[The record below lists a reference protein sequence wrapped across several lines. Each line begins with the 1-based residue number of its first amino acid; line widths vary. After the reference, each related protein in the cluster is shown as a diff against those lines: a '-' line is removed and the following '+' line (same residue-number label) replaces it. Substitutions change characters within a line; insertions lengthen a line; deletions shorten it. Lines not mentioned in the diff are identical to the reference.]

1 MLLNPITL
9 KIKNNQVS
17 ASHSIEMQHKNQEL
31 NKLRIKII
39 KLTIQKQLI
48 RLQLYI
54 TMATHIMRHLVLTLN
69 LMKTNKL
76 IVNPINLRHLC
87 QIMINKTLKSS
98 GTYNEKYK
106 CKKEE
111 TRKNENAKSLVQP
124 QQDDKT
130 TSEQTKMKESREQEI
145 TNEQKQLQ
153 SKDVKMLN
161 KKNQNIDQE
170 KSQEKIKVQQSNI
183 EKAQKS
189 SRIDGKL
196 DNQYNKDATQSD
208 EGLHLRTF
216 QNSI

>member
-1 MLLNPITL
+1 MKNKKNSYSIRKLSVGASSIIVASMLFIGGGSVHAAESNHLENQEQSEVVHHILLRCNT
-9 KIKNNQVS
+9 KIK
-17 ASHSIEMQHKNQEL
+17 KL

-161 KKNQNIDQE
+161 KKI
-170 KSQEKIKVQQSNI
+170 KI
-183 EKAQKS
+183 
-189 SRIDGKL
+189 
-196 DNQYNKDATQSD
+196 
-208 EGLHLRTF
+208 
-216 QNSI
+216 